1 MRDLRLDLLDHRGPG
16 GLVGV
21 AVLEV
26 EALLAQLSVG
36 EEVDRPAEHDVGTA
50 TGHVGGHRDGA
61 LVARHRHDLGLVG
74 VLLGVEDRVRDTA
87 LLQLPGQVLG
97 LLDRD
102 RADQDRLALLVPL
115 DDVLDDGV
123 VLGLLGTWARSGWSL
138 RTIGRLVGIG
148 TTPSR

>member
-1 MRDLRLDLLDHRGPG
+1 M
-16 GLVGV
+16 
-21 AVLEV
+21 
-26 EALLAQLSVG
+26 
-36 EEVDRPAEHDVGTA
+36 
-50 TGHVGGHRDGA
+50 
-61 LVARHRHDLGLVG
+61 ARHRHDLGLAEA

-123 VLGLLGTWARSGWSL
+123 LGLLGA
-138 RTIGRLVGIG
+138 
-148 TTPSR
+148 